1 MKSLVVYYT
10 LDGHTR
16 LLAEIIAQETG
27 ADIFELKPVK
37 STGKSGFAKYFLG
50 GMRASLN
57 MKTKLLTPLPDLKE
71 YDLIFIGTPIWAS
84 RFTPAVNTFISG
96 SDLTSKKLLFFAS
109 SGGGNAGKCFEMLK
123 SRLGRSQI
131 LGQIGF
137 AESKAE
143 SQAGIESQ
151 IKAWLAGINFHS

>member
-1 MKSLVVYYT
+1 MKSLVVYYS

-16 LLAEIIAQETG
+16 FIAETIATQTG
-27 ADIFELKPVK
+27 ADVYELKPVK
-37 STGKSGFAKYFLG
+37 STGRSGFAKYFLG
-50 GMRASLN
+50 GMRVSLN
-57 MKTKLLTPLPDLKE
+57 MKPKLLNPLPDLKD

-96 SDLTSKKLLFFAS
+96 SDLTSKKIMFFAS
-109 SGGGNAGKCFEMLK
+109 SGGGNTGKCFEMLK
-123 SRLGRSQI
+123 SRLGSSQI

-143 SQAGIESQ
+143 KQESIEAQ
-151 IKAWLAGINFHS
+151 IKDWLAGIDINS